1 MAGAPWFKDGLRFE
15 CTQCGD
21 CCTGAP
27 GFVWVNQEEIE
38 AIAKKINVDLEEFEK
53 KYVRKIGIR
62 KSLVE
67 FPNGDCVFFDTEK
80 RNCSVYERGRG
91 SAEPGPGGIRTPAHL
106 KLGKRPRKR
115 APAAVRGSSIRKS
128 TFSNRCRSFVSK
140 SCCISAFQH
149 VQAPC
154 CGRPIDRPVAFLR
167 IKWSLRV
174 RLVDEYR
181 ADLLFAS
188 GVAIVLADKP
198 AKAITTHYLTKS
210 YGFSWCLCA
219 A

>member
-67 FPNGDCVFFDTEK
+67 FPNGDCVFFDNQSRHCT
-80 RNCSVYERGRG
+80 VYD
-91 SAEPGPGGIRTPAHL
+91 A
-106 KLGKRPRKR
+106 RPRQCRTWPFWDSNLKS
-115 APAAVRGSSIRKS
+115 PSDWESTCEVCPGSGKGKHFNLVQIEELRKQ
-128 TFSNRCRSFVSK
+128 VK
-140 SCCISAFQH
+140 
-149 VQAPC
+149 V
-154 CGRPIDRPVAFLR
+154 
-167 IKWSLRV
+167 
-174 RLVDEYR
+174 
-181 ADLLFAS
+181 
-188 GVAIVLADKP
+188 
-198 AKAITTHYLTKS
+198 
-210 YGFSWCLCA
+210 
-219 A
+219 